1 MPGLD
6 TNLEQRALAVRAE
19 HPDWGYRVIAKEI
32 GWDRHRVRR
41 AIEHAERKAYQL
53 APVGTHNDLPSLV
66 NVARQAL
73 IAAKNVGDVIDVR
86 HKAEALRILGRIA
99 NDHELEADAAQV
111 RLNAERKLGT
121 MLAAE
126 KEAGTLG
133 PGRNRPKVNGSS
145 QEPLTRVTLEEIG
158 VTKKLSTRAQKLAAI
173 PDRVFEKAVDRVRD
187 RIKAGADVSLDIT
200 GETKTERRATRERV
214 LGGIQLA
221 LPTQKFGVILADP
234 EWRFEPWSRE
244 TGMDRAADNHYPTS
258 ATEVIAARDVISIA
272 ADDCVLFLWATVP
285 MLPHALIVMAAWGFD
300 YKSHCVWIKDQIGT
314 GYWFRNGH
322 ELLLVGTRGNI
333 PAPAMGEQWP
343 SVIAEPVG
351 KHSEKPEAAL
361 RMIEQYFP
369 TLPKIELNR
378 RGPPHEG
385 WSAWGNEAVQQRD
398 GNSPNGKA

>member
-1 MPGLD
+1 MPSLD
-6 TNLEQRALAVRAE
+6 TNLEQRALALRAE

-53 APVGTHNDLPSLV
+53 APVGAHNDLPSLV

-133 PGRNRPKVNGSS
+133 PGRNRPKVNGSCE
-145 QEPLTRVTLEEIG
+145 EPLTRVTLEEIG

-173 PDRVFEKAVDRVRD
+173 PEPVFEKAVDRVRD

-258 ATEVIAARDVISIA
+258 ATEVIAARDVASIA
-272 ADDCVLFLWATVP
+272 ADDCVLFLWATAP
-285 MLPHALIVMAAWGFD
+285 MLPHALVVMAAWGFH
-300 YKSHCVWIKDQIGT
+300 YKSHCVWIKDRIGT
-314 GYWFRNGH
+314 GYWFRNQH

-343 SVIAEPVG
+343 SAITEPAG
-351 KHSEKPEAAL
+351 KHSEKPEATL

-378 RGPPHEG
+378 RGPPREG
-385 WSAWGNEAVQQRD
+385 WSAWGNEPVQQRD
-398 GNSPNGKA
+398 GNSPSGK